1 MDHKEIKA
9 LAREIVRLTGSELVT
24 TSGVALMLG
33 MSDNSTA
40 LREIIARDDF
50 PIATRVNGAGR
61 RRWLRADVSAWIER
75 QAVTGMGRCELGE

>member
-24 TSGVALMLG
+24 SSGVALMLG

-40 LREIIARDDF
+40 LREILARDDF
-50 PIATRVNGAGR
+50 PISTQVNGAGR

-75 QAVTGMGRCELGE
+75 QTIAGMRLGD

>member
-40 LREIIARDDF
+40 LREILARDDF
-50 PIATRVNGAGR
+50 PISTQVNGAGR

-75 QAVTGMGRCELGE
+75 QTISGMR